1 MSQFENCVFFPILQ
15 QDTVLPKSK
24 RDVTLI
30 KSMDQIG
37 EWVEDNRR
45 VFFHQ
50 FKGGLNQTY
59 VQMIPLNRFEHYQVG
74 NFHINQLQF
83 TILTEHFSL
92 QQFVNV
98 EAINIDT
105 DDWIFGC
112 NAIEMHDY
120 QKYW

>member
-1 MSQFENCVFFPILQ
+1 
-15 QDTVLPKSK
+15 
-24 RDVTLI
+24 
-30 KSMDQIG
+30 MDQIG

-50 FKGGLNQTY
+50 FKSGLNQTY

-74 NFHINQLQF
+74 NFHMNKLQF
-83 TILTEHFSL
+83 NILTGYLSL

-112 NAIEMHDY
+112 NAIETHDY